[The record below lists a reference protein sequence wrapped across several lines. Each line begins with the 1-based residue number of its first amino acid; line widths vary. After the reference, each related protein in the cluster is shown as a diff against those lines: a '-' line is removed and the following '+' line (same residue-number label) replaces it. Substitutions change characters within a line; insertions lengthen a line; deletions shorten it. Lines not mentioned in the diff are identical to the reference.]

1 MMRIIIIICLH
12 LTPSSIENLMAPKN
26 YVAAILQPISY
37 NSMAAKPPA
46 TAAKLIPL
54 IAPAA
59 VEAVA
64 GLELVAELLD
74 PVLLADAA
82 GVAVPEA
89 VLVGIKLL
97 TATDG
102 MVTF

>member
-1 MMRIIIIICLH
+1 
-12 LTPSSIENLMAPKN
+12 
-26 YVAAILQPISY
+26 
-37 NSMAAKPPA
+37 MAAKPPT

-74 PVLLADAA
+74 PVLLAEAA

-89 VLVGIKLL
+89 VLVGTKLL

-102 MVTF
+102 MVTFWYAAQVALMERGQSAATQMLWS